1 MVGGHEVSLQKLDFE
16 HNADHPNLVLPLGLG
31 NNFQKLTGGSVTVS
45 LHFKSSFQVPSNE

>member
-1 MVGGHEVSLQKLDFE
+1 VGGHEVSLQKLDFE